1 MCHEH
6 PSFEGCLLQ
15 KQQYSHCTVDIKKL
29 TIFKKLSVTVQ
40 CTSKLQLIFVLIKV
54 EIKHA
59 NELTQASKQANAN
72 ERHEEP
78 LRRARVVPL
87 CREGSNC

>member
-15 KQQYSHCTVDIKKL
+15 KKSNTVIVDIKKL
-29 TIFKKLSVTVQ
+29 TITCCTVTVQ
-40 CTSKLQLIFVLIKV
+40 CTSKIQLIFVLIRV

-59 NELTQASKQANAN
+59 NELTQASKQGNPN

-87 CREGSNC
+87 CRGRG